1 MLSRGPLP
9 TFQNGSLSRGHPALL
24 LSPCTLVRTQKLT
37 CSGLVGRHGGPNGAS
52 TLQAWAAQEC
62 SVGGGWAA
70 FYYKTKCSPKWGRM
84 QS

>member
-52 TLQAWAAQEC
+52 TLQALG
-62 SVGGGWAA
+62 SSGVFSGW
-70 FYYKTKCSPKWGRM
+70 RM
-84 QS
+84 GCFLL